1 MSKSP
6 KNHFSDPVF
15 WLGVS
20 FGMVINVIII
30 LIFSP
35 LNN

>member
-6 KNHFSDPVF
+6 KTLFSDPVF

-20 FGMVINVIII
+20 FGMIINVIIFLI
-30 LIFSP
+30 LSP